1 MTLSNSFD
9 PSGPPSARFTAM
21 RSSRQPCLATLRA
34 LVCAGLAVALL
45 ASTAK
50 AASRKD
56 KHDWP
61 DKTSKHNKHARGKI
75 IVANRG
81 TTNISVID
89 VATDTVVAMVALPP
103 AANKSEPMYPIH
115 VAARNQIFVGDRG
128 NNRVVVFD
136 GRTFAMKDIIPAG
149 AGIWHMWADE
159 INRQLWVANDI
170 DKTLTVIHVR
180 THEVLATVPV
190 PADLVALGGKPH
202 DVFVHPRGH
211 AAYASI
217 VGLPGT
223 NDVVVKFDTE
233 TFAEVGRAAVG
244 KDPHLSLSRQTGLL
258 FVPCQN
264 TSEVVVLDA
273 GDLSE
278 LDSIPVP
285 GAHGAGMK
293 RNGKI
298 FYTTNLPGG
307 GAQALW
313 TIHTRDGSLIGP
325 PVDTPFGVPHNIAL
339 TPGGR
344 KLYLT
349 HSGPTSTK
357 VTVFTASEKDPT
369 PVYST
374 SIDVGL
380 NPFGITYAP

>member
-1 MTLSNSFD
+1 MKPIHSSEFNV
-9 PSGPPSARFTAM
+9 GPLARPGHRPFLT
-21 RSSRQPCLATLRA
+21 TLRA
-34 LVCAGLAVALL
+34 MMAAGVAAAILAVNAP
-45 ASTAK
+45 AEAG
-50 AASRKD
+50 KD

-61 DKTSKHNKHARGKI
+61 DKSDRHQKHARGRI

-89 VATDTVVAMVALPP
+89 VRTDTVVATIALPP
-103 AANKSEPMYPIH
+103 AANKSEPMYPVH
-115 VAARNQIFVGDRG
+115 VAARNQVFVGDRG

-136 GRTFAMKDIIPAG
+136 GGTFAVKDIIPAG

-170 DKTLTVIHVR
+170 DRTVTVIHVR
-180 THEVLATVPV
+180 THQVLASVPV

-211 AAYASI
+211 AAYVSI
-217 VGLPGT
+217 VGLPGA
-223 NDVVVKFDTE
+223 NDVVLKFDTR
-233 TFAEVGRAAVG
+233 TFAEIGRAAVG

-293 RNGKI
+293 RNGKV

-313 TIHTRDGSLIGP
+313 TINTRDGSFLAP
-325 PVDTPFGVPHNIAL
+325 PVDTPFGVPHNLAL
-339 TPGGR
+339 TPSGR
-344 KLYLT
+344 KLYVT

-374 SIDVGL
+374 TIDVGL

>member
-1 MTLSNSFD
+1 MLQETKIRPRPF
-9 PSGPPSARFTAM
+9 
-21 RSSRQPCLATLRA
+21 LAPLRA
-34 LVCAGLAVALL
+34 LISVGLSAAFLV
-45 ASTAK
+45 STVTAE
-50 AASRKD
+50 SRKD

-61 DKTSKHNKHARGKI
+61 DKSDKHSKHSRGHI

-89 VATDTVVAMVALPP
+89 VRTDTVTATVALPP
-103 AANKSEPMYPIH
+103 ATNKSEPMYVVH
-115 VAARNQIFVGDRG
+115 VAARNQLFVGDRG

-136 GRTFAMKDIIPAG
+136 GRTFAVRDIIPAG
-149 AGIWHMWADE
+149 AGIWHMWADQV
-159 INRQLWVANDI
+159 NRQLWVANDI

-190 PADLVALGGKPH
+190 PEDLVALGGKPH

-211 AAYASI
+211 TAYVSI

-223 NDVVVKFDTE
+223 NDVVVKFDTG
-233 TFAEVGRAAVG
+233 TFSEVGRAAVG
-244 KDPHLSLSRQTGLL
+244 KDPHLSLSRQKDLL

-273 GDLSE
+273 NDLGE
-278 LDSIPVP
+278 LNSIPVP

-293 RNGKI
+293 RNGKV

-307 GAQALW
+307 GVQALW
-313 TIHTRDGSLIGP
+313 TINTRDGSFLAP
-325 PVDTPFGVPHNIAL
+325 PVDTPFAGPHNIAL
-339 TPGGR
+339 TPNGR
-344 KLYLT
+344 KLYVT
-349 HSGPTSTK
+349 HSGPASTK
-357 VTVFTASEKDPT
+357 VTVFTASDKEPT

-374 SIDVGL
+374 TIDVGL
-380 NPFGITYAP
+380 NPFGLTYAP

>member
-1 MTLSNSFD
+1 M
-9 PSGPPSARFTAM
+9 
-21 RSSRQPCLATLRA
+21 LRA
-34 LVCAGLAVALL
+34 VLGAGLAAVCL
-45 ASTAK
+45 ASTAV
-50 AASRKD
+50 AESRQN
-56 KHDWP
+56 KHDLP
-61 DKTSKHNKHARGKI
+61 DQTDRRDKHARGRV

-81 TTNISVID
+81 SANISIID
-89 VATDTVVAMVALPP
+89 VRTDTVTATVALPP
-103 AANKSEPMYPIH
+103 AASKPEPMYVVH
-115 VAARNQIFVGDRG
+115 VPARNQVFVGDRG

-136 GRTFAMKDIIPAG
+136 GRTFAVKDIIPAG
-149 AGIWHMWADE
+149 AGIWHMWADQV
-159 INRQLWVANDI
+159 NRQLWVASDI

-211 AAYASI
+211 SAYVSI

-223 NDVVVKFDTE
+223 NDVVVKFDTC
-233 TFAEVGRAAVG
+233 TFAEIGRAAVG
-244 KDPHLSLSRQTGLL
+244 KDPHLSLARQLDLL

-278 LDSIPVP
+278 LGSIPVP

-293 RNGKI
+293 RNGKV

-313 TIHTRDGSLIGP
+313 TINTRDGSFLAP
-325 PVDTPFGVPHNIAL
+325 PVDTPFGVPHNLAL
-339 TPGGR
+339 TPDGR

-349 HSGPTSTK
+349 HSGPASTK
-357 VTVFTASEKDPT
+357 VTVFTTSEKDPT
-369 PVYST
+369 PVHAAT
-374 SIDVGL
+374 VDVGL
-380 NPFGITYAP
+380 NPFGLTYAP